1 MLHEHAKI
9 VQFITLA
16 GEVAG
21 RKKLQKMV
29 YIAKK
34 MNFPYQEKYQF
45 HMFGPYSEELTL
57 RVEELCN
64 MDFIS
69 EKMEDKGSYV
79 QYTYACTAEGRQFLS
94 TMSTHHENLDQCIE
108 RLNIKSSRFLEM
120 VSTLLYFDYLSR
132 EEQIEKLH
140 VVKGKLN
147 FSETEI
153 EEAFAFIEDLQA
165 VITC

>member
-9 VQFITLA
+9 LQFITLA

-79 QYTYACTAEGRQFLS
+79 QYTYACTEEGRQFLS

-120 VSTLLYFDYLSR
+120 VSTLLYFDYLPR

-153 EEAFAFIEDLQA
+153 EEAFTFIEDLQA

>member
-1 MLHEHAKI
+1 
-9 VQFITLA
+9 
-16 GEVAG
+16 
-21 RKKLQKMV
+21 MV

-64 MDFIS
+64 MDSIS

-79 QYTYACTAEGRQFLS
+79 QYTYACTEEGRQFLS
-94 TMSTHHENLDQCIE
+94 TMSTHHENLDQCID

-120 VSTLLYFDYLSR
+120 VSTLLYFDYLPR

>member
-1 MLHEHAKI
+1 MLEEHAKI

-45 HMFGPYSEELTL
+45 HMYGPYSEELTL

-64 MDFIS
+64 MAFLS

-79 QYTYACTAEGRQFLS
+79 QYTYACTDEGKQFLS
-94 TMSTHHENLDQCIE
+94 TIDSNYPRLDQCIN
-108 RLNIKSSRFLEM
+108 RLNDKSSRFLEM
-120 VSTLLYFDYLSR
+120 VSTLLYFDSLGR
-132 EEQIEKLH
+132 EAQIEKLH

-147 FSETEI
+147 FTDKEVEDAFTFI
-153 EEAFAFIEDLQA
+153 EELQSC
-165 VITC
+165 VTV